1 VAAPF
6 LLFSEAANR
15 YVVRVL
21 RLVVIVALSVLCLA
35 RELRAHGDLHLQI
48 VELTKEIE
56 KDPKNAE
63 LYLRR
68 GELHRA
74 HSDFDAAQS
83 DYDFAFALDPKLL
96 TIDFAKGRMFLDA
109 NWPLS
114 SKIALDRFLSKNPDH
129 VEALVTR
136 ARALVK
142 LNQRLAGVK
151 DYTKALELTSEGRPE
166 LYLERAQALVAEGT
180 NYLNEALKG
189 LDEGIQKLGPLVTL
203 ELYAM
208 DLEVEHK
215 RYEAALARL
224 EQVMAKSPR
233 KETWLERRGNILRKA
248 GRHAE
253 ARQAY
258 ESALKAMDTLP
269 PVRRNVPAMAELEKR
284 LKTSVAAL
292 SKN

>member
-1 VAAPF
+1 M
-6 LLFSEAANR
+6 
-15 YVVRVL
+15 L
-21 RLVVIVALSVLCLA
+21 RFAVIVGLCLLGA
-35 RELRAHGDLHLQI
+35 SGEVCAHGDLHLQI
-48 VELTKEIE
+48 VEITKEIE

-63 LYLRR
+63 LYVRR

-74 HSDFDAAQS
+74 HSDFDAAQA
-83 DYDFAFALDPKLL
+83 DYDFAFALDPKLPML
-96 TIDFAKGRMFLDA
+96 DLAKGRMFLDA

-129 VEALVTR
+129 AEAHVTR

-142 LNQRLAGVK
+142 LNQRLPAVK
-151 DYTKALELTSEGRPE
+151 DYTKALERTSEGRPE

-203 ELYAM
+203 QLYAM
-208 DLEVEHK
+208 DLEVENK
-215 RYEAALARL
+215 RYEAALGRL

-233 KETWLERRGNILRKA
+233 KETWLERRGNILREA
-248 GRHAE
+248 GRHDE

-269 PVRRNVPAMAELEKR
+269 PVRRNVPAMNELEKR
-284 LKTSVAAL
+284 LKTSVASL
-292 SKN
+292 SMN